1 VEAAGE
7 GTSRYVLI
15 VRPESLAEIGLD
27 GSNLQVQ
34 LEFGACTFDR
44 ATPTG
49 KYRHWTLVKELS
61 PAEMDQAQARGLT
74 NMLEIPGE
82 PDLARFVVRD
92 RETGNLGVVEVAK
105 PLVLAAQ
112 ADRAKGDRKG
122 LRWLTETPGS
132 FGSVIPRENSFCGDV
147 YELPQGTSMLP
158 DFWNLDP
165 AGSIYTDSLN
175 VPNQDLDLFHGIP
188 GVTLNLWFGV
198 DYYGEFSITKP
209 GEYTFELKSDDGSRL
224 EIDNQVLLDI
234 DGTHPVLSKVAHVNL
249 AVGLHTIHVP
259 YMQSLPNR
267 LALGLW
273 VQPPGESMRLFNLNE
288 FAPRRI
294 SPPGAA
300 D

>member
-1 VEAAGE
+1 
-7 GTSRYVLI
+7 
-15 VRPESLAEIGLD
+15 
-27 GSNLQVQ
+27 
-34 LEFGACTFDR
+34 
-44 ATPTG
+44 
-49 KYRHWTLVKELS
+49 
-61 PAEMDQAQARGLT
+61 
-74 NMLEIPGE
+74 
-82 PDLARFVVRD
+82 
-92 RETGNLGVVEVAK
+92 
-105 PLVLAAQ
+105 
-112 ADRAKGDRKG
+112 
-122 LRWLTETPGS
+122 
-132 FGSVIPRENSFCGDV
+132 
-147 YELPQGTSMLP
+147 MLP